1 MWQTYSAKNLTKKRS
16 EKDIALDNNVSPN
29 TVERVMDSYYNIQRL
44 YKNYLP
50 KVLSFDEFKSV
61 KSADGA
67 MSFHLCNGLTGQTID
82 IVEDRRLSSLLKY
95 FSYYS
100 HKARSKVKFIVIDM
114 YSPYIS
120 LIKTMFPNAQI
131 IIDKF
136 HLVQL
141 VSRSLNKAKY
151 DGHKKAI
158 FSTYIR
164 KNRLFF

>member
-1 MWQTYSAKNLTKKRS
+1 M
-16 EKDIALDNNVSPN
+16 
-29 TVERVMDSYYNIQRL
+29 
-44 YKNYLP
+44 
-50 KVLSFDEFKSV
+50 

-100 HKARSKVKFIVIDM
+100 HKARNKVKFIVIDM

-120 LIKTMFPNAQI
+120 LIKTMFPNVQI

-141 VSRSLNKAKY
+141 VSRALNKTRIRLM
-151 DGHKKAI
+151 KKSNAN
-158 FSTYIR
+158 YKKLKR
-164 KNRLFF
+164 KRL